1 MGRHRFNSFPGQTES
16 TKVQTQSALGRYP
29 ADAVTTSLEARLSFC
44 FLNVYQR
51 SLCGWVRSPR
61 TRRSA
66 CQSDEEQSLFSA
78 FLVRVKSN
86 ATSGFRTCFSEI
98 YGTWN
103 NISDT
108 VVFAKEVGTVL
119 LFFIDILNSKNLQK
133 PKGKLAGLCTSRQAL
148 QRKWRRS
155 ASMCPRKD
163 PFQFLSRLQISQI
176 KKFRSRAERD
186 VM

>member
-1 MGRHRFNSFPGQTES
+1 MVGYAHQGQDARRVNQTKNNHSF
-16 TKVQTQSALGRYP
+16 L
-29 ADAVTTSLEARLSFC
+29 
-44 FLNVYQR
+44 
-51 SLCGWVRSPR
+51 
-61 TRRSA
+61 
-66 CQSDEEQSLFSA
+66 LFSSESKAMQLRDSEPA
-78 FLVRVKSN
+78 FLKYS
-86 ATSGFRTCFSEI
+86 SLI

-103 NISDT
+103 NISET

-155 ASMCPRKD
+155 ASMCPRTD